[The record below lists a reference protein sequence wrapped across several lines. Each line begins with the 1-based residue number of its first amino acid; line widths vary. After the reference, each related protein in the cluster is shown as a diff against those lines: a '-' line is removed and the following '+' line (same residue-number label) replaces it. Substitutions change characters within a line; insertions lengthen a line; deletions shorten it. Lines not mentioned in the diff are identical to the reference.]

1 MLTISV
7 ADVGGAAYYPLM
19 PSNPLDPDTLLSIE
33 LATICSRNQYTDDPG
48 PVIAELIATAG
59 DHHDVLAREAGSW
72 SGFYD
77 DEYTHALAQ
86 ALLEIPG
93 AADWVQLGRERR
105 NAGTH
110 GTQGYARP

>member
-1 MLTISV
+1 
-7 ADVGGAAYYPLM
+7 M
-19 PSNPLDPDTLLSIE
+19 PSRPLDPDTLLGIT
-33 LATICSRNQYTDDPG
+33 LGAICSRNQYTDDPA

-59 DHHDVLAREAGSW
+59 DRTDILAREVGRW

-77 DEYTHALAQ
+77 DEYTHTLAQ

-93 AADWVQLGRERR
+93 AAEWVELGRDRR
-105 NAGTH
+105 NAGSH

>member
-1 MLTISV
+1 MASRSL
-7 ADVGGAAYYPLM
+7 A
-19 PSNPLDPDTLLSIE
+19 PDTLLGIT

-59 DHHDVLAREAGSW
+59 DHHDVLAREAGTW

-77 DEYTHALAQ
+77 DEYTHTLAV

-93 AADWVQLGRERR
+93 AADWVQFGRERR
-105 NAGTH
+105 AAGTH